1 MNIKNIRIECSDNL
15 IGIDEKTP
23 VFSWQLT
30 SDKNSVF
37 QESYRII
44 VSKNKECDRDIVWDS
59 GTIATEKTFEIVYDG
74 QELEPDTKYY
84 FKIVSKADNEKI
96 VSDTKYFITGLL
108 GNEME
113 GNWISVDNAGCNVPE
128 TCPFVRKEF
137 ESENID
143 YATLFIYSY
152 GWYEA
157 YLNGDKLD
165 DRIFAPAKTNYK
177 DLLFYDVY
185 DITEKLRKGLNA
197 FTLIIGDGYNLNSNM
212 HMGRWNGAKRFIAS
226 INMHLK
232 DGSVKRVSTDKTWK
246 FTMDTPII
254 SNNIYNGEFYDANR
268 EIDGWQET
276 GFDESNWDSVHVC
289 DNEKHIKL
297 IANPGPFIKE
307 IEYKLPVKYHMLN
320 DGRYI
325 LDFGQ
330 NFSGYITFSLKGQKG
345 KRIRIRTSE
354 ELIRDPDKEYV
365 LDTRTNREAR
375 SADTYIFKGEGI
387 ESFHPR
393 FSYHGFRYA
402 EISGLS
408 NPPTNEIKACVVH
421 TEFNEISK
429 FETDNPLINK
439 IYNNAL
445 WSMRS
450 NSFSF
455 PTDCPARDERT
466 PCTMDMYAYLKTAL
480 YSFGY
485 NSFYQRYFKSEILS
499 AQRIEKIDM
508 TWSGCIVALP
518 WYFYRYL
525 GSKVLIERYYSELR
539 AFEDRYLSTFPD
551 LIPSP
556 RFGDWCAPNKLGDYS
571 TSFSSCDETEQH
583 AMYFTLKMMQEMAEA
598 TGNKEDSERYKILS
612 EKVAKIYRSRFY
624 SEEKKCF
631 SDGKQSPNIF
641 ALVDGF
647 VSSEEKTDVEN
658 ALVDSIKKNKG
669 HLDVGIYGSRHF
681 VEVLSDMGKV
691 DMALD
696 CFTNP
701 DYPSFAYQIS
711 KGATTLWEQWCGV
724 GGMSSHNHAMFAG
737 SISGFYTRLAGVTL
751 LENAFTKVRIKPFV
765 TKYINELSAAVETV
779 NGKIE
784 VSYKIINNAFVLKA
798 VIPVGSRAEIIMP
811 DETMYT
817 VENGTFEFTSA
828 LRKEQANEY

>member
-1 MNIKNIRIECSDNL
+1 MDIKNIRIESGDNF
-15 IGIDEKTP
+15 IGIDEKKP
-23 VFSWQLT
+23 IFSWQLKA
-30 SDKNSVF
+30 DENNIF

-44 VSKNKECDRDIVWDS
+44 VSKSKECDKDIVWDS
-59 GTIATEKTFEIVYDG
+59 GMVATEKTFEIVYDG
-74 QELEPDTKYY
+74 QALEPDTKYY
-84 FKIVSKADNEKI
+84 FKIFSKAGNEKI

-108 GNEME
+108 RNTME
-113 GNWISVDNAGCNVPE
+113 GDWISVDNVGCNIPE

-137 ESENID
+137 ESEDID

-157 YLNGDKLD
+157 YLNGVKLD
-165 DRIFAPAKTNYK
+165 DRVFAPAKSNYK
-177 DLLFYDVY
+177 DLLYYDVY

-197 FTLIIGDGYNLNSNM
+197 FSLIIGDGYNLNSNM

-226 INMHLK
+226 VNMHLK
-232 DGSVKRVSTDKTWK
+232 DGSVKKVFTDSTWK

-254 SNNIYNGEFYDANR
+254 YNNIYNGEFYDATK
-268 EIDGWQET
+268 EINGWLEI
-276 GFDESNWDSVHVC
+276 GFDDSDWNNTHVC
-289 DNEKHIKL
+289 DKENQIKL

-307 IEYKLPVKYHMLN
+307 IEYRLPEKYHMLN

-330 NFSGYITFSLKGQKG
+330 NLSGYVTFSLAGEKG

-354 ELIRDPDKEYV
+354 ELICDLDKEYV
-365 LDTRTNREAR
+365 LDTRTNREAT
-375 SADTYIFKGEGI
+375 SVDTYIFKGEGI

-408 NPPTNEIKACVVH
+408 NPPGNEVKACIVH
-421 TEFNEISK
+421 TEFSKISK
-429 FETDNPLINK
+429 FETDNQLINR
-439 IYNNAL
+439 IYNNAI

-480 YSFGY
+480 YTFGY
-485 NSFYQRYFKSEILS
+485 NGYYQRYFKNEILS
-499 AQRIEKIDM
+499 SERTKNINM
-508 TWSGCIVALP
+508 TWSGCIIALP
-518 WYFYRYL
+518 WYFYRYF
-525 GSKVLIERYYSELR
+525 GSKVLIKRYYSELR
-539 AFEDRYLSTFPD
+539 AFEDRYLSRYPD
-551 LIPSP
+551 LIPEPS
-556 RFGDWCAPNKLGDYS
+556 FGDWCAPNELGDYF

-583 AMYFTLKMMQEMAEA
+583 AMYFTLKMMQEMADVV
-598 TGNKEDSERYKILS
+598 GNKDDSLRYKDLSER
-612 EKVAKIYRSRFY
+612 VAKIYRARFY
-624 SEEKKCF
+624 SEEKRCY

-647 VSSEEKTDVEN
+647 VSSEEKADVEN
-658 ALVDSIKKNKG
+658 AILDSIIRNKG

-681 VEVLSDMGKV
+681 IEVLSDMGKV
-691 DMALD
+691 DLALD

-701 DYPSFAYQIS
+701 EYPSFAYQIS

-724 GGMSSHNHAMFAG
+724 GGMSSHNHAMFSGAV
-737 SISGFYTRLAGVTL
+737 SGFYTRLAGVTSV
-751 LENAFTKVRIKPFV
+751 ENAFAKVQIKPCI
-765 TKYINELSAAVETV
+765 TKYINELSAVIETV
-779 NGKIE
+779 NGEIK
-784 VSYKIINNAFVLKA
+784 VNYKIANGVFILKTA
-798 VIPVGSRAEIIMP
+798 IPAGSRADIIMP
-811 DETMYT
+811 DETKYT
-817 VENGTFEFTSA
+817 VDNGMFEFTSA
-828 LRKEQANEY
+828 LRKE